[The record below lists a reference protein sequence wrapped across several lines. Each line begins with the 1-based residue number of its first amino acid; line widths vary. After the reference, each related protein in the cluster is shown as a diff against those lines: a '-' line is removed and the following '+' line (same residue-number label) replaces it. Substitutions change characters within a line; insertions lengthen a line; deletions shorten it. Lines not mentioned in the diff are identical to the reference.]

1 MRGVASGSGRSSRPS
16 GGGRPPS
23 PRPSSHGASRRWSW
37 LPATSRTSP
46 PRIACPIAV
55 SAGSAAASASR
66 GGPWRSSIVSPRST
80 SRSTPSRRSS
90 SRARTGGRR
99 SRSTPVRAPRC
110 RSETTR
116 VRTTPRRLRCRAVPP
131 ALHGILVADFS
142 RVLAGPLCTMT
153 LGDLGADVV
162 KVERPDG
169 GDDTRA
175 WGPPWHATEGA
186 TYYLGL
192 NRNKRS
198 VTLDLKD
205 PGDLDLARRLAR
217 RADVVVESFRPG
229 TIDRLGL
236 GYDDVARDNPSVV
249 YCSISAFGTGERA
262 AALPGYDLL
271 LQAMSGL
278 MSVTGEEDGR
288 PLKVG
293 AALIDMICGLYAA
306 NGVLAA
312 LHARGAAGDGRGQRV
327 HVSLADSALAAL
339 LNQASG
345 YLNAGV
351 VPARMGNRHPSI
363 TPYETYRAA
372 DGDFAVA
379 CGNDALF
386 RRLRAATGR
395 AALPGAAPSAGNVA
409 RLEHRDELTAELEAA
424 FAAAP
429 AAEWVRRLGEAGVPA
444 GPPQHRGGGGAVGQ
458 GRGPPPPVGAA

>member
-1 MRGVASGSGRSSRPS
+1 VPS
-16 GGGRPPS
+16 
-23 PRPSSHGASRRWSW
+23 
-37 LPATSRTSP
+37 
-46 PRIACPIAV
+46 
-55 SAGSAAASASR
+55 
-66 GGPWRSSIVSPRST
+66 
-80 SRSTPSRRSS
+80 
-90 SRARTGGRR
+90 
-99 SRSTPVRAPRC
+99 
-110 RSETTR
+110 
-116 VRTTPRRLRCRAVPP
+116 
-131 ALHGILVADFS
+131 ALDGILIADFS

-169 GDDTRA
+169 GDDTRE
-175 WGPPWHATEGA
+175 WGPPWHDEGA

-205 PGDLDLARRLAR
+205 PGDLALARRLAA

-236 GYDDVARDNPSVV
+236 GYDDVAPGNPGVV

-278 MSVTGEEDGR
+278 MSVTGETDGR

-306 NGVLAA
+306 NGILAA
-312 LHARGAAGDGRGQRV
+312 LHARSRTGEGQRV
-327 HVSLADSALAAL
+327 HVSLMDSALAAL
-339 LNQASG
+339 LNQGSG
-345 YLNAGV
+345 FLNAGV
-351 VPARMGNRHPSI
+351 VPGRLGNRHPSI
-363 TPYETYRAA
+363 TPYETFRAA

-386 RRLRAATGR
+386 RRLCAAIGR
-395 AALPGAAPSAGNVA
+395 PELAEDARYADNRA
-409 RLEHRDELTAELEAA
+409 RLEHRDALTADLEAA
-424 FAAAP
+424 FAGAD
-429 AAEWVRRLGEAGVPA
+429 AAEWVARLGEAGVPA
-444 GPPQHRGGGGAVGQ
+444 GPINDIGEAFAFAEELGLEPWVEVDGVRTVRPAMTLSTTPAAV
-458 GRGPPPPVGAA
+458 RRRPPRLGEHDAEIRAWLTGD

>member
-1 MRGVASGSGRSSRPS
+1 MRRVP
-16 GGGRPPS
+16 
-23 PRPSSHGASRRWSW
+23 GA
-37 LPATSRTSP
+37 LDD
-46 PRIACPIAV
+46 
-55 SAGSAAASASR
+55 
-66 GGPWRSSIVSPRST
+66 
-80 SRSTPSRRSS
+80 
-90 SRARTGGRR
+90 
-99 SRSTPVRAPRC
+99 
-110 RSETTR
+110 
-116 VRTTPRRLRCRAVPP
+116 
-131 ALHGILVADFS
+131 ILVADFS

-175 WGPPWHATEGA
+175 WGPPWHASEGA

-205 PGDLDLARRLAR
+205 AGDLELARRLAA

-236 GYDDVARDNPSVV
+236 GYDDVAAGKPGVV

-306 NGVLAA
+306 NAILAA
-312 LHARGAAGDGRGQRV
+312 LHARAASPGGAGQRV
-327 HVSLADSALAAL
+327 HVSLMDSALAAL
-339 LNQASG
+339 LNQGSG
-345 YLNAGV
+345 YLIARV
-351 VPARMGNRHPSI
+351 VPGRLGNRHPSI

-379 CGNDALF
+379 CGNAALF
-386 RRLRAATGR
+386 RRLCAAVGR
-395 AALPGAAPSAGNVA
+395 DDLPGDARFADNAA
-409 RLEHRDELTAELEAA
+409 RLEHREALAAELEAA
-424 FAAAP
+424 FAGAP
-429 AAEWVRRLGEAGVPA
+429 AAEWVVRLGEAGVPA
-444 GPPQHRGGGGAVGQ
+444 GPINDVGEAFAFAEELGLEPWVESDGVRTVRSPMTLSATPAAVRRRPPRLGEHDADIRAWLREDDVS
-458 GRGPPPPVGAA
+458 GR

>member
-1 MRGVASGSGRSSRPS
+1 MPS
-16 GGGRPPS
+16 
-23 PRPSSHGASRRWSW
+23 
-37 LPATSRTSP
+37 
-46 PRIACPIAV
+46 
-55 SAGSAAASASR
+55 
-66 GGPWRSSIVSPRST
+66 
-80 SRSTPSRRSS
+80 
-90 SRARTGGRR
+90 
-99 SRSTPVRAPRC
+99 
-110 RSETTR
+110 
-116 VRTTPRRLRCRAVPP
+116 
-131 ALHGILVADFS
+131 ALDGILVADFS

-169 GDDTRA
+169 GDDTRE
-175 WGPPWHATEGA
+175 WGPPWHDEGA

-205 PGDLDLARRLAR
+205 PGDLALAQRLAA

-236 GYDDVARDNPSVV
+236 GYDDVAPGNPGVV

-278 MSVTGEEDGR
+278 MSVTGETDGR

-306 NGVLAA
+306 NGILAA
-312 LHARGAAGDGRGQRV
+312 LHAARRDTGEGQRV
-327 HVSLADSALAAL
+327 HVSLMDSALAAL
-339 LNQASG
+339 LNQGSG
-345 YLNAGV
+345 FLNAGV
-351 VPARMGNRHPSI
+351 VPGRLGNRHPSI
-363 TPYETYRAA
+363 TPYETFRAA

-386 RRLRAATGR
+386 RRLCAAIGRPELAEDDRYADNARAARAPRRPDRRARGR
-395 AALPGAAPSAGNVA
+395 
-409 RLEHRDELTAELEAA
+409 
-424 FAAAP
+424 
-429 AAEWVRRLGEAGVPA
+429 VRRGGRRASGSRGSARRASRPGRSTTSA
-444 GPPQHRGGGGAVGQ
+444 RRSRSPRSSGSSRGSRSTGCGPCAR
-458 GRGPPPPVGAA
+458 R

>member
-1 MRGVASGSGRSSRPS
+1 VPS
-16 GGGRPPS
+16 
-23 PRPSSHGASRRWSW
+23 
-37 LPATSRTSP
+37 
-46 PRIACPIAV
+46 
-55 SAGSAAASASR
+55 
-66 GGPWRSSIVSPRST
+66 
-80 SRSTPSRRSS
+80 
-90 SRARTGGRR
+90 
-99 SRSTPVRAPRC
+99 
-110 RSETTR
+110 
-116 VRTTPRRLRCRAVPP
+116 
-131 ALHGILVADFS
+131 ALDGILVADFS

-169 GDDTRA
+169 GDDTRE
-175 WGPPWHATEGA
+175 WGPPWHDEGA

-205 PGDLDLARRLAR
+205 PGDLALARRLAA

-236 GYDDVARDNPSVV
+236 GYDDVAPGNPGVV

-278 MSVTGEEDGR
+278 MSVTGETDGR

-306 NGVLAA
+306 NGILAA
-312 LHARGAAGDGRGQRV
+312 LHARSRTGEGQRV
-327 HVSLADSALAAL
+327 HVSLMDSALAAL
-339 LNQASG
+339 LNQGSG
-345 YLNAGV
+345 FLNAGV
-351 VPARMGNRHPSI
+351 VPGRLGNRHPSI
-363 TPYETYRAA
+363 TPYETFRAA

-386 RRLRAATGR
+386 RRLCAAIGR
-395 AALPGAAPSAGNVA
+395 PELAEDARYADNRA
-409 RLEHRDELTAELEAA
+409 RLEHRDALTADLEAA
-424 FAAAP
+424 FAGAD
-429 AAEWVRRLGEAGVPA
+429 AAEWVARLGEAGVPA
-444 GPPQHRGGGGAVGQ
+444 GPINDIGEAFAFAEELGLEPWVEVDGVRTVRPAMTLGTTPAAV
-458 GRGPPPPVGAA
+458 RRRPPRLGEHDAEIRAWLAGD

>member
-1 MRGVASGSGRSSRPS
+1 VPS
-16 GGGRPPS
+16 
-23 PRPSSHGASRRWSW
+23 
-37 LPATSRTSP
+37 
-46 PRIACPIAV
+46 
-55 SAGSAAASASR
+55 
-66 GGPWRSSIVSPRST
+66 
-80 SRSTPSRRSS
+80 
-90 SRARTGGRR
+90 
-99 SRSTPVRAPRC
+99 
-110 RSETTR
+110 
-116 VRTTPRRLRCRAVPP
+116 
-131 ALHGILVADFS
+131 ALDGILVADFS

-169 GDDTRA
+169 GDDTRE
-175 WGPPWHATEGA
+175 WGPPWHDEGA

-205 PGDLDLARRLAR
+205 PGDLALARRLAA

-236 GYDDVARDNPSVV
+236 GYDDVAPGNPGVV

-278 MSVTGEEDGR
+278 MSVTGETDGR

-306 NGVLAA
+306 NGILAA
-312 LHARGAAGDGRGQRV
+312 LHARSRTGEGQRV
-327 HVSLADSALAAL
+327 HVSLMDSALAAL
-339 LNQASG
+339 LNQGSG
-345 YLNAGV
+345 FLNAGV
-351 VPARMGNRHPSI
+351 VPGRLGNRHPSI
-363 TPYETYRAA
+363 TPYETFRAA

-386 RRLRAATGR
+386 RRLCAAIGR
-395 AALPGAAPSAGNVA
+395 PELAEDARYADNRA
-409 RLEHRDELTAELEAA
+409 RLEHRDALTADLEAA
-424 FAAAP
+424 FAGAD
-429 AAEWVRRLGEAGVPA
+429 AAEWVARLGEAGVPA
-444 GPPQHRGGGGAVGQ
+444 GPINDIGEAFAFAEELGLEPWVEVDGVRTVRPAMTLSTTPAAV
-458 GRGPPPPVGAA
+458 RRRPPRLGEHDAEIRAWLTGD

>member
-1 MRGVASGSGRSSRPS
+1 VSSALDGV
-16 GGGRPPS
+16 
-23 PRPSSHGASRRWSW
+23 
-37 LPATSRTSP
+37 
-46 PRIACPIAV
+46 
-55 SAGSAAASASR
+55 
-66 GGPWRSSIVSPRST
+66 
-80 SRSTPSRRSS
+80 
-90 SRARTGGRR
+90 
-99 SRSTPVRAPRC
+99 
-110 RSETTR
+110 
-116 VRTTPRRLRCRAVPP
+116 
-131 ALHGILVADFS
+131 LVADFS

-169 GDDTRA
+169 GDDTRE
-175 WGPPWHATEGA
+175 WGPPWHAEGA

-205 PGDLDLARRLAR
+205 PGDLDLARRLAA

-236 GYDDVARDNPSVV
+236 GYEAVAAGNPGVV

-278 MSVTGEEDGR
+278 MSVTGETDGR

-293 AALIDMICGLYAA
+293 AALIDMICGLFAA
-306 NGVLAA
+306 NAVLAA
-312 LHARGAAGDGRGQRV
+312 LHARSRTGEGQRV
-327 HVSLADSALAAL
+327 HVSLMDSALAAL
-339 LNQASG
+339 LNQGSG

-351 VPARMGNRHPSI
+351 VPGRLGNRHPSI
-363 TPYETYRAA
+363 TPYETFRAA

-386 RRLRAATGR
+386 RRLCAAIGR
-395 AALPGAAPSAGNVA
+395 PELADDERYSDNRA
-409 RLEHRDELTAELEAA
+409 RLEHRDELTADLESA
-424 FAAAP
+424 FAQADAL
-429 AAEWVRRLGEAGVPA
+429 EWVARLGEAGVPA
-444 GPPQHRGGGGAVGQ
+444 GPINDIGEAFAFAEELGLEPWVDVDGVRTVRPAMTLSSTPAAV
-458 GRGPPPPVGAA
+458 RRRPPRLGEHDAEIRAWLAGD